1 MYQETAMTQDD
12 HYQIARCSRILSTM
26 TFADGGQPAVGGI
39 HITVVVFFPH
49 KLQALWIQACRVGT
63 GLLKLVKE

>member
-26 TFADGGQPAVGGI
+26 TFAD
-39 HITVVVFFPH
+39 VVSQQLGVS
-49 KLQALWIQACRVGT
+49 T
-63 GLLKLVKE
+63 